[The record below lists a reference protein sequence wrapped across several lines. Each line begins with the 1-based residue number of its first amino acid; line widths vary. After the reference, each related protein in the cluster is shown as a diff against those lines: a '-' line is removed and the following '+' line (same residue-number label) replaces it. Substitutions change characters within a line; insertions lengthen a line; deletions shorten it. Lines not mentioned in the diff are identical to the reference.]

1 MYIENSMDVIRELKT
16 FYYDFDLTKDVDK
29 NLKD

>member
-1 MYIENSMDVIRELKT
+1 MYIENSMDVIREFKT